1 MSLQKMEED
10 LNIKVKFIKGDD
22 TNLNT
27 MFSSNDMADIVTI
40 FDSNSQVAQKAD
52 SWAYSLDEL
61 ADKYDP
67 YWQTV
72 AAKDTLNWFQLD
84 DEKRMDIPIILIQQK
99 IMIAV

>member
-40 FDSNSQVAQKAD
+40 FDSNSQVAQK
-52 SWAYSLDEL
+52 LI
-61 ADKYDP
+61 
-67 YWQTV
+67 V
-72 AAKDTLNWFQLD
+72 G
-84 DEKRMDIPIILIQQK
+84 PIH
-99 IMIAV
+99 